1 MNNKANAILK
11 ELNIEA
17 MLVTSIEN
25 VRYFTGF
32 MGDSSYLLFTKDEQ
46 FFITDFRYM
55 EAAKD
60 QLGQEYQFICTNTN
74 NRAQKIGDI
83 LFKNSVKNLGIEYK
97 NMTLNRYYD
106 FDKIFDV
113 WEYVDI
119 SEELSKARSTKT
131 PEEIERM
138 RQGAKINE
146 LAFSRL
152 LGVIKPGITEYDIKA
167 ELLYQFY
174 KHGADSAFDPIIAS
188 GPNGSYPHAVVSDRK
203 IQPGDLI
210 TMDFGCKYQGYCTDI
225 TRTIGVGNIDKTA
238 QTIYNIVMTAQGNS
252 LAAVKAGA
260 EAAAV
265 DKIAREYI
273 QSQKYGEYFDHGVGH
288 GVGVEIH
295 EAPRVAPQSQDILE
309 ENMVITIEP
318 GIYIPGK
325 LGVRIEDMV
334 LVTQDGAE
342 NFYELP
348 KDLIIL

>member
-1 MNNKANAILK
+1 
-11 ELNIEA
+11 
-17 MLVTSIEN
+17 
-25 VRYFTGF
+25 

-46 FFITDFRYM
+46 YFITDFRYI

-60 QLGQEYQFICTNTN
+60 EVGDDFRFICTNTN

-83 LFKNSVKNLGIEYK
+83 LSKNSVKNLGIEY
-97 NMTLNRYYD
+97 NDMTMHRYYN

-113 WEYVDI
+113 WEYIDI
-119 SEELSKARSTKT
+119 SEELSKVRCIKS
-131 PEEIERM
+131 PEEIETM
-138 RQGAKINE
+138 KEGARINE
-146 LAFSRL
+146 MAFSRV
-152 LGVIKPGITEYDIKA
+152 LGTIKPGMTENDIKA

-174 KHGADSAFDPIIAS
+174 KQGADSAFDPIIAS
-188 GPNGSYPHAVVSDRK
+188 GPNGSYPHAVVSERK
-203 IQPGDLI
+203 IQPGDFI
-210 TMDFGCKYQGYCTDI
+210 TMDFGCKYHGYCTDI
-225 TRTIGVGNIDKTA
+225 TRTIGVGNIDKSA
-238 QTIYNIVMTAQGNS
+238 QSIYNIVMTAQGNS

-265 DKIAREYI
+265 DKIARDYI
-273 QSQKYGEYFDHGVGH
+273 QEQGYGEYFDHGVGH

-295 EAPRVAPQSQDILE
+295 EAPRVAPTSQEILE

-334 LVTQDGAE
+334 LVTKDGAE